1 MCDLSSIMNDSLA
14 KTIHFRKSYKDIVD
28 DILAQITKGVAKE
41 KHVYERIKVK
51 YRLEFSPVKKITRVE
66 GLIKGERRSFDEG
79 ADYRLSDNMLEWVGE
94 NRPDEKTEFHV
105 SYIFSEPS
113 GLTDVNTGS
122 VLRTIVEAISR
133 ELDFVYAQIDQV
145 YKSGFIDTANGNAL
159 DLVAAIL
166 GIQRKVST
174 RAMGHVTFWR
184 DSDPPEIVVTG
195 EPILFDGRELYQLK
209 QAPLKRIIAVNG
221 IVNGKN
227 YPFKPDFD
235 YTAELEIN
243 SIRWLTGGT
252 RPDEKTAF
260 SVDYGVHQNVIVPV
274 GTRVSTDPA
283 QPGGAIFFEIIK
295 EAVLKK
301 MPNGRWEADAQ
312 VRSLTPGRQGNVVS
326 SSITFMSKP
335 PDLVEKVINR
345 SNLEGGTDYEDDA
358 SLRERAKKALE
369 VAGKATMES
378 LRFGLEG
385 VEGIETILIQDIP
398 DGVPG
403 IIRVVVDGG
412 DEKEIA
418 EVIEDTRAA
427 GIKVEFSRPH
437 IVYVDINLTIVLKKD
452 VKDADEKKSEVEKQ
466 IRDLLS
472 SYKIGDD
479 LIFNQILSNV
489 LAISGIRDV
498 KELTITV
505 YREGGKVT
513 TTSKEN
519 IVINEDERISARAVT
534 VGVGE

>member
-1 MCDLSSIMNDSLA
+1 MVNDSLA
-14 KTIHFRKSYKDIVD
+14 KTVHFRKSYKDIVD
-28 DILAQITKGVAKE
+28 DVLAQITKGVAKE

-51 YRLEFSPVKKITRVE
+51 YRLEFSPVRRITRVE
-66 GLIKGERRSFDEG
+66 GLLKGEKRSFDENV
-79 ADYRLSDNMLEWVGE
+79 DYRLSDNMLEWTGE
-94 NRPDEKTEFHV
+94 NRPDEKTEFYV

-122 VLRTIVEAISR
+122 VLRTIVEAISK
-133 ELDFVYAQIDQV
+133 ELDFVYGQIDQV

-174 RAMGHVTFWR
+174 RAMGYITFWR

-221 IVNGKN
+221 IVNEKK
-227 YPFKPDFD
+227 YPFRPDFD
-235 YTAELEIN
+235 YAIELERN
-243 SIRWLTGGT
+243 SIRWLAGGT
-252 RPDEKTAF
+252 RPDNKTAF
-260 SVDYGVHQNVIVPV
+260 SVDYSVHQKVMVPV
-274 GTRVSTDPA
+274 GTRVSTDPT
-283 QPGGAIFFEIIK
+283 QLGGAIFFETIK

-301 MPNGRWEADAQ
+301 MPNGQWEADAQ

-335 PDLVEKVINR
+335 PDLVENVINR

-369 VAGKATMES
+369 VAGKATMDS
-378 LRFGLEG
+378 LRFALEG
-385 VEGIETILIQDIP
+385 VEGIESILIQDIP

-412 DEKEIA
+412 DEKELA

-427 GIKVEFSRPH
+427 GIKVEFSRPK
-437 IVYVDINLTIVLKKD
+437 IVSVDISLTIVLKKE
-452 VKDADEKKSEVEKQ
+452 VKDVDQKKSEVEKR

-479 LIFNQILSNV
+479 LIFNQILSSV
-489 LAISGIRDV
+489 VAIPGLRDV
-498 KELTITV
+498 KELTIAV
-505 YREGGKVT
+505 YREGGKIA

-519 IVINEDERISARAVT
+519 IVIDEDERVSGRTITINIEENAK
-534 VGVGE
+534 

>member
-1 MCDLSSIMNDSLA
+1 MNDSLA

-51 YRLEFSPVKKITRVE
+51 YRLEFSPVKRITRVE
-66 GLIKGERRSFDEG
+66 GLIKGERRPFDEG
-79 ADYRLSDNMLEWVGE
+79 VDYRLSDNMLEWVGE
-94 NRPDEKTEFHV
+94 NRPDEKTEFYV

-113 GLTDVNTGS
+113 GLTDINTGS

-174 RAMGHVTFWR
+174 RAMGYVTFWR
-184 DSDPPEIVVTG
+184 DSDPPELVVTG

-221 IVNGKN
+221 IVNGKK

-235 YTAELEIN
+235 YTTELEIN
-243 SIRWLTGGT
+243 SIRWLASGT
-252 RPDEKTAF
+252 KPDEKTAF

-283 QPGGAIFFEIIK
+283 QPGGAIFFETIK
-295 EAVLKK
+295 EAALKK
-301 MPNGRWEADAQ
+301 MPNGQWEANAQ
-312 VRSLTPGRQGNVVS
+312 VRSLTPGKQGNVVS

-335 PDLVEKVINR
+335 PDLVEKIINR

-412 DEKEIA
+412 DENEIIK
-418 EVIEDTRAA
+418 VIEDTRAA
-427 GIKVEFSRPH
+427 GIKVEFSRPQ
-437 IVYVDINLTIVLKKD
+437 IVSVDINLTIILKKD

-479 LIFNQILSNV
+479 LIFNQILSSV
-489 LAISGIRDV
+489 LAIPGIRDV

-519 IVINEDERISARAVT
+519 IVINEDERISART
-534 VGVGE
+534 VKVNIGE